1 MNHTVHYQH
10 NPYSYLHN
18 TISSYSQSH
27 CQKENTL
34 HTIDTNSFHFLYT
47 HCQIHISHNYQ
58 NQMGWLW
65 TSPLQLIN
73 EIYYT
78 YSIHIER
85 FPSHSTHHKPMKP
98 HYRHTIHNYIPL
110 NTLRI
115 IPIPSISH
123 TLITQQHQIP
133 FQTYPHR
140 YLSNS
145 MERISDRIT
154 PYHTIHKSPL
164 ILLLTTSHSSYYT
177 LSLHHHYH
185 STQYIHSY
193 TTIPQTITLI
203 HHTTLNPSTTH
214 SLQSS
219 LSLPLSPFYY
229 YSTILTLQLHTFLHT
244 TIHTLLY
251 LLIIHSLLL
260 STTHLLSIP
269 SFTYQYSHHTP
280 YNITPLTNTI
290 KHIPFKSSS
299 FYTSH
304 SLFNLIT
311 PSILLLPIITLLTNH
326 KQHSI
331 LFHIPLSNLLHTSI
345 IESPLTPSHFI
356 QTHPILINNSIIT
369 LTSPSYYQTHTLLS
383 IHIL

>member
-1 MNHTVHYQH
+1 MIQQIVTLSTLPIESQCSLS

-18 TISSYSQSH
+18 TISSCSQSH

-34 HTIDTNSFHFLYT
+34 HRIDTNSFHFLYT
-47 HCQIHISHNYQ
+47 HCQIHISYNYHK
-58 NQMGWLW
+58 QMGWLW
-65 TSPLQLIN
+65 TSPLQLIK
-73 EIYYT
+73 EICYT

-203 HHTTLNPSTTH
+203 HHTTINPSTTH
-214 SLQSS
+214 SLLSS

-229 YSTILTLQLHTFLHT
+229 YSTILTLQLHTSLHT

-251 LLIIHSLLL
+251 LLIILTPIIYHS
-260 STTHLLSIP
+260 STIHSIIHIP
-269 SFTYQYSHHTP
+269 ILTP
-280 YNITPLTNTI
+280 YSIQ
-290 KHIPFKSSS
+290 H
-299 FYTSH
+299 H
-304 SLFNLIT
+304 S
-311 PSILLLPIITLLTNH
+311 
-326 KQHSI
+326 
-331 LFHIPLSNLLHTSI
+331 
-345 IESPLTPSHFI
+345 
-356 QTHPILINNSIIT
+356 TH
-369 LTSPSYYQTHTLLS
+369 
-383 IHIL
+383 

>member
-1 MNHTVHYQH
+1 
-10 NPYSYLHN
+10 
-18 TISSYSQSH
+18 
-27 CQKENTL
+27 
-34 HTIDTNSFHFLYT
+34 
-47 HCQIHISHNYQ
+47 
-58 NQMGWLW
+58 
-65 TSPLQLIN
+65 
-73 EIYYT
+73 
-78 YSIHIER
+78 
-85 FPSHSTHHKPMKP
+85 
-98 HYRHTIHNYIPL
+98 
-110 NTLRI
+110 
-115 IPIPSISH
+115 
-123 TLITQQHQIP
+123 
-133 FQTYPHR
+133 
-140 YLSNS
+140 

-260 STTHLLSIP
+260 STTHQLSIP

-290 KHIPFKSSS
+290 KHIPFNSHSP

-326 KQHSI
+326 NQLSI

-345 IESPLTPSHFI
+345 VQSPLTPSHFI

-369 LTSPSYYQTHTLLS
+369 LTLFHHHHTTKHTLLS

>member
-1 MNHTVHYQH
+1 
-10 NPYSYLHN
+10 
-18 TISSYSQSH
+18 
-27 CQKENTL
+27 
-34 HTIDTNSFHFLYT
+34 
-47 HCQIHISHNYQ
+47 
-58 NQMGWLW
+58 
-65 TSPLQLIN
+65 
-73 EIYYT
+73 
-78 YSIHIER
+78 
-85 FPSHSTHHKPMKP
+85 MKP

-133 FQTYPHR
+133 FLTYPHR

-214 SLQSS
+214 SLLSS

-260 STTHLLSIP
+260 STTQLSSP
-269 SFTYQYSHHTP
+269 SFTYHTH
-280 YNITPLTNTI
+280 TI
-290 KHIPFKSSS
+290 LHT
-299 FYTSH
+299 TSLH
-304 SLFNLIT
+304 SLT
-311 PSILLLPIITLLTNH
+311 PSNTF
-326 KQHSI
+326 HSI
-331 LFHIPLSNLLHTSI
+331 L
-345 IESPLTPSHFI
+345 
-356 QTHPILINNSIIT
+356 
-369 LTSPSYYQTHTLLS
+369 THTLHITLPLQPHHS
-383 IHIL
+383 IHTTTTNHHSTH

>member
-1 MNHTVHYQH
+1 
-10 NPYSYLHN
+10 
-18 TISSYSQSH
+18 
-27 CQKENTL
+27 
-34 HTIDTNSFHFLYT
+34 
-47 HCQIHISHNYQ
+47 
-58 NQMGWLW
+58 MGWLW
-65 TSPLQLIN
+65 TSPQQLIK
-73 EIYYT
+73 EICYT

-193 TTIPQTITLI
+193 TTIPQTIILI
-203 HHTTLNPSTTH
+203 HHTTINPSTTH

-251 LLIIHSLLL
+251 LLNIHSLLL
-260 STTHLLSIP
+260 STTHQLSIP

-280 YNITPLTNTI
+280 YNITPLTNTF
-290 KHIPFKSSS
+290 KHIPFN
-299 FYTSH
+299 SH
-304 SLFNLIT
+304 SHSTHHTPSSTSSLHPYYYYQSSLYSLIT
-311 PSILLLPIITLLTNH
+311 NNTPFYSIYHYPIYY
-326 KQHSI
+326 
-331 LFHIPLSNLLHTSI
+331 
-345 IESPLTPSHFI
+345 
-356 QTHPILINNSIIT
+356 THPL
-369 LTSPSYYQTHTLLS
+369 
-383 IHIL
+383 

>member
-1 MNHTVHYQH
+1 
-10 NPYSYLHN
+10 
-18 TISSYSQSH
+18 
-27 CQKENTL
+27 
-34 HTIDTNSFHFLYT
+34 
-47 HCQIHISHNYQ
+47 
-58 NQMGWLW
+58 
-65 TSPLQLIN
+65 
-73 EIYYT
+73 
-78 YSIHIER
+78 
-85 FPSHSTHHKPMKP
+85 MKP

-133 FQTYPHR
+133 FITYPHR

-177 LSLHHHYH
+177 LSPLPFYTIHPFLYHHPSNNHPH
-185 STQYIHSY
+185 TPHHNQPIHN
-193 TTIPQTITLI
+193 TLTSI
-203 HHTTLNPSTTH
+203 I
-214 SLQSS
+214 

-260 STTHLLSIP
+260 STTHQLSIP

-290 KHIPFKSSS
+290 KHIPFN
-299 FYTSH
+299 SH
-304 SLFNLIT
+304 LIT
-311 PSILLLPIITLLTNH
+311 ILHITLPLQPHHSIHTTTNH
-326 KQHSI
+326 HS
-331 LFHIPLSNLLHTSI
+331 
-345 IESPLTPSHFI
+345 
-356 QTHPILINNSIIT
+356 TH
-369 LTSPSYYQTHTLLS
+369 
-383 IHIL
+383 

>member
-1 MNHTVHYQH
+1 
-10 NPYSYLHN
+10 
-18 TISSYSQSH
+18 
-27 CQKENTL
+27 
-34 HTIDTNSFHFLYT
+34 
-47 HCQIHISHNYQ
+47 
-58 NQMGWLW
+58 
-65 TSPLQLIN
+65 
-73 EIYYT
+73 
-78 YSIHIER
+78 
-85 FPSHSTHHKPMKP
+85 MKP

-154 PYHTIHKSPL
+154 PLLIPYHTIHKSPL

-203 HHTTLNPSTTH
+203 HHTTLNPSTTN

-251 LLIIHSLLL
+251 LLIIHSFLS
-260 STTHLLSIP
+260 STTHQLSIP

-290 KHIPFKSSS
+290 KHIPFN
-299 FYTSH
+299 SH
-304 SLFNLIT
+304 LIAILHT
-311 PSILLLPIITLLTNH
+311 ILPLQPHHSIHTTTTNH
-326 KQHSI
+326 HS
-331 LFHIPLSNLLHTSI
+331 
-345 IESPLTPSHFI
+345 
-356 QTHPILINNSIIT
+356 TH
-369 LTSPSYYQTHTLLS
+369 
-383 IHIL
+383 

>member
-1 MNHTVHYQH
+1 
-10 NPYSYLHN
+10 
-18 TISSYSQSH
+18 
-27 CQKENTL
+27 
-34 HTIDTNSFHFLYT
+34 
-47 HCQIHISHNYQ
+47 
-58 NQMGWLW
+58 MGWLW
-65 TSPLQLIN
+65 TSPQQLIN
-73 EIYYT
+73 EICYT

-177 LSLHHHYH
+177 LSPLPFYTIHPFLYHHPSNNHPHTPHHTQPIHNTLTSIISLITTITILLLFYH
-185 STQYIHSY
+185 S
-193 TTIPQTITLI
+193 
-203 HHTTLNPSTTH
+203 HT
-214 SLQSS
+214 
-219 LSLPLSPFYY
+219 
-229 YSTILTLQLHTFLHT
+229 QLHTFLHT

-251 LLIIHSLLL
+251 LLNIHSLLL
-260 STTHLLSIP
+260 STTHQLSIP

-290 KHIPFKSSS
+290 KHISFKSSP

-304 SLFNLIT
+304 SLFNLVT

-331 LFHIPLSNLLHTSI
+331 LFHIPLYNLLHTSI
-345 IESPLTPSHFI
+345 VQSPLTPSHFI

-369 LTSPSYYQTHTLLS
+369 LTSQSYYQTHSLLS

>member
-1 MNHTVHYQH
+1 MIQQILYQHYQLNHTVHHYQH

-18 TISSYSQSH
+18 TISSCSQSH

-47 HCQIHISHNYQ
+47 HCQIHISYNYHK
-58 NQMGWLW
+58 QMGWLW
-65 TSPLQLIN
+65 TSPQQLIN
-73 EIYYT
+73 EICYT

-133 FQTYPHR
+133 FLTYPHR

-154 PYHTIHKSPL
+154 PLLIPYHTIHKSPL

-185 STQYIHSY
+185 LYHSTQYIHSY

-203 HHTTLNPSTTH
+203 HHTTINPYTTN
-214 SLQSS
+214 SLLSS

-229 YSTILTLQLHTFLHT
+229 YSTILTLQLHTSLHT

-260 STTHLLSIP
+260 STTHQLSIP

-280 YNITPLTNTI
+280 YNITPLT
-290 KHIPFKSSS
+290 
-299 FYTSH
+299 
-304 SLFNLIT
+304 T
-311 PSILLLPIITLLTNH
+311 PSNTF
-326 KQHSI
+326 HSI
-331 LFHIPLSNLLHTSI
+331 L
-345 IESPLTPSHFI
+345 
-356 QTHPILINNSIIT
+356 
-369 LTSPSYYQTHTLLS
+369 THTLHITLIQSHHS
-383 IHIL
+383 IHTTTNHHSTH

>member
-1 MNHTVHYQH
+1 MIQQIVTLSTLPIESHCSLS

-18 TISSYSQSH
+18 TISSCSQSH

-47 HCQIHISHNYQ
+47 HCQIHISYNYQ
-58 NQMGWLW
+58 KQMGWLW
-65 TSPLQLIN
+65 TSPLQLIK
-73 EIYYT
+73 EICYT

-177 LSLHHHYH
+177 LSPLPFYTIHPFLYHHPSNHHPHTPHHTQPIHNTLTSIISLITTITILLLFYHSHTPSTHISSHHHTLFSIY
-185 STQYIHSY
+185 STFIHSY
-193 TTIPQTITLI
+193 Y
-203 HHTTLNPSTTH
+203 
-214 SLQSS
+214 
-219 LSLPLSPFYY
+219 LPLINYPFHH
-229 YSTILTLQLHTFLHT
+229 SHTNTHTILHT
-244 TIHTLLY
+244 TSL
-251 LLIIHSLLL
+251 HSL
-260 STTHLLSIP
+260 
-269 SFTYQYSHHTP
+269 
-280 YNITPLTNTI
+280 
-290 KHIPFKSSS
+290 
-299 FYTSH
+299 
-304 SLFNLIT
+304 T
-311 PSILLLPIITLLTNH
+311 PSNTF
-326 KQHSI
+326 HSI
-331 LFHIPLSNLLHTSI
+331 LTHILH
-345 IESPLTPSHFI
+345 
-356 QTHPILINNSIIT
+356 IT
-369 LTSPSYYQTHTLLS
+369 LPLQPHHS
-383 IHIL
+383 IHTTTNHHSTH

>member
-1 MNHTVHYQH
+1 
-10 NPYSYLHN
+10 
-18 TISSYSQSH
+18 
-27 CQKENTL
+27 
-34 HTIDTNSFHFLYT
+34 
-47 HCQIHISHNYQ
+47 
-58 NQMGWLW
+58 
-65 TSPLQLIN
+65 
-73 EIYYT
+73 
-78 YSIHIER
+78 
-85 FPSHSTHHKPMKP
+85 MKP

-133 FQTYPHR
+133 FLTYPHR

-203 HHTTLNPSTTH
+203 HHTTLNPSTTN
-214 SLQSS
+214 SLLSS

-251 LLIIHSLLL
+251 LLNIHSLLL
-260 STTHLLSIP
+260 STTHQLSIP

-290 KHIPFKSSS
+290 KHIPFNSHSHSTHHTPSSTSSLHPYYYYQSSLYSLITTNSIPYTTIQSTTHIHCTITTHSSTLHSSTLHSHQQLHYHTHITIILPNTHSS
-299 FYTSH
+299 FHSH
-304 SLFNLIT
+304 SITIPITTQQHTPITFTTTQPFSPFNIT
-311 PSILLLPIITLLTNH
+311 
-326 KQHSI
+326 
-331 LFHIPLSNLLHTSI
+331 NLKYTGWM
-345 IESPLTPSHFI
+345 
-356 QTHPILINNSIIT
+356 
-369 LTSPSYYQTHTLLS
+369 
-383 IHIL
+383 